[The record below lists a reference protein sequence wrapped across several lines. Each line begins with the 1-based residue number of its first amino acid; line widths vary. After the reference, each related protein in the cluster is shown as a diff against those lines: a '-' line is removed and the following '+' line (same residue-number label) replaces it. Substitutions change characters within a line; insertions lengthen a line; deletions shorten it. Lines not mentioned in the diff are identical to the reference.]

1 MAKPVKKHVISWALY
16 DFANS
21 AFATTVLTVIFSVY
35 FARAVIGEEGIELFG
50 SLIKGD
56 AAWGYIV
63 SASMLIICLTAP
75 VAGAIADMAARKKLF
90 LTVCCYIG
98 CLLTM
103 FLALVGP
110 GDWILAVALF
120 IPANVA
126 FAGSNVFYN
135 AFLPEISDKEH
146 MGRVSGFGWAVGY
159 IGGGLCLLLNMVMIK
174 KSELFGIPDHDH
186 WPVRIAVLVSGIWWA
201 VFAIPMILLVPE
213 KAVPRKKQTQ
223 TNYFILGFKTFIGTL
238 RKVKK
243 FSQLAR
249 FLGAYLIYNDGVET
263 VIALAA
269 VFAAQEL
276 GMPQS
281 EVIMC
286 FLMIQ
291 GVAFFGALGF
301 GFLADKLESKTT
313 ILITLFVFCG
323 VIIWGYYM
331 KSTTEFW
338 FLGAIVGLVMGGVQ
352 SASRTMLGRFTPQEH
367 SAEFFG
373 FFAMSGKFS
382 SVLGPFVYALTSQA
396 LGPRKGILSILI
408 FFIIGITLFLT
419 VNEKK
424 GMEESNTR
432 IEVE

>member
-1 MAKPVKKHVISWALY
+1 
-16 DFANS
+16 
-21 AFATTVLTVIFSVY
+21 
-35 FARAVIGEEGIELFG
+35 
-50 SLIKGD
+50 
-56 AAWGYIV
+56 
-63 SASMLIICLTAP
+63 
-75 VAGAIADMAARKKLF
+75 MAAKKKLF
-90 LTVCCYIG
+90 LGVCCYSG

-103 FLALVGP
+103 LLALVGP
-110 GDWILAVALF
+110 GDWVLAVALF

-126 FAGSNVFYN
+126 FAGANVFYN

-146 MGRVSGFGWAVGY
+146 MGRVSGFGWAIGY
-159 IGGGLCLLLNMVMIK
+159 IGGGLCLLLNMVMIQK
-174 KSELFGIPDHDH
+174 PELFGITTEGH
-186 WPVRIAVLVSGIWWA
+186 WPVRIAVLVSGVWWA
-201 VFAIPMILLVPE
+201 VFALPMLLMVPE
-213 KAVPRKKQTQ
+213 KAVPKEKTPQS
-223 TNYFILGFKTFIGTL
+223 NYLTMGFKTLIGTFA
-238 RKVKK
+238 KVKK

-249 FLGAYLIYNDGVET
+249 FLGSYLIYNDGVET

-276 GMPQS
+276 GMPQG

-323 VIIWGYYM
+323 VIIWGYFM
-331 KSTTEFW
+331 KTTTEFW
-338 FLGAIVGLVMGGVQ
+338 YLGAIVGLVMGGVQ
-352 SASRTMLGRFTPQEH
+352 SSSRTMLGRFTPPEH

-373 FFAMSGKFS
+373 FFAMSGKFA
-382 SVLGPFVYALTSQA
+382 SVLGPFVYAITSQT

-408 FFIIGITLFLT
+408 FFIIGIILFLT

-424 GMEESNTR
+424 GIEESKTR
-432 IEVE
+432 IEVA